1 DDPID
6 PEPDYCD
13 DPGNWDECYGDGG
26 DDYYPDPDAPS
37 ESEIKNAI
45 ADKPFALL
53 PDIPCETIRQ
63 WLATATHEVQQAQLD
78 KLDQI
83 VSTSTSYPGMTT
95 TTVARLQHI
104 NDAYSSVVN
113 MDYFPVTV
121 NELPVVNGQRQT
133 PEQFLNHIR
142 TNINSFVDTE
152 YSEFE
157 PYQWPGLDEITL
169 WNSSNPLGAVIGIDI
184 KGPDNGSVIVSDYDT
199 DKWTFSTIFDPKY
212 GEHPVSGNR
221 DFGYTQNDDGSY
233 TFYTRGVDRLTS
245 WDGEWARKNLDNF
258 PFNQADALW
267 TSFQNKINNYV
278 NQHEGN
284 ASVAN
289 QQIHRPDWQ
298 QVVDV
303 LNGQAPL
310 STLSK
315 DCPD

>member
-1 DDPID
+1 MA
-6 PEPDYCD
+6 
-13 DPGNWDECYGDGG
+13 GQV
-26 DDYYPDPDAPS
+26 
-37 ESEIKNAI
+37 
-45 ADKPFALL
+45 
-53 PDIPCETIRQ
+53 R
-63 WLATATHEVQQAQLD
+63 QAQLD
-78 KLDQI
+78 KLNQI
-83 VSTSTSYPGMTT
+83 VSTSTSYPGFTT
-95 TTVARLQHI
+95 INVARLQDI
-104 NDAYSSVVN
+104 NDAYSTVVN

-221 DFGYTQNDDGSY
+221 DFGYTQNSNGSY
-233 TFYTRGVDRLTS
+233 TFYTRGVDRLTDAGGTALHNVS
-245 WDGEWARKNLDNF
+245 EFFTGESF
-258 PFNQADALW
+258 PFSQADALW
-267 TSFQNKINNYV
+267 ESFQSKIDNFVKSNGGSSSV
-278 NQHEGN
+278 NTP
-284 ASVAN
+284 
-289 QQIHRPDWQ
+289 QIHRPDWQ
-298 QVVDV
+298 QVQDV
-303 LNGQAPL
+303 LEGKAPL